1 MILFERVSKRF
12 GRITALEDVDFRVRR
27 GEVFGLLGENGA
39 GKTTA
44 LRILCGVLK
53 PSSGRVVVNG
63 VEVSREPKRVRR
75 MIGYLP
81 EEPSMY
87 ERMSAEGL
95 LRFFAGLYGVEDAD
109 ERIGRLLDMVGL
121 GERAHSKISTFS
133 KGMRQRLSIARA
145 LLHEPEVLVL
155 DEPTSG
161 LDPLSAR
168 ELRRLIA
175 KMSERRTVVL
185 CTHYLQ
191 EAEEL
196 CHRVGILHRGRLAA
210 CGTPEELRRGLR
222 EHGVEAPTL
231 EDVFVWY
238 TGDGGA
244 GFKGG

>member
-1 MILFERVSKRF
+1 MIVFERVTKRF
-12 GRITALEDVDFRVRR
+12 GGVTVLQELDFRVAE

-44 LRILCGVLK
+44 LRLLCGVLK
-53 PSSGRVVVNG
+53 PTSGRVLVRG
-63 VEVSREPKRVRR
+63 LEVSTRTREVRR

-87 ERMSAEGL
+87 ERMSAREL
-95 LRFFAGLYGVEDAD
+95 LHFFAGLYDVEEAE
-109 ERIGRLLDMVGL
+109 ERAERMLELVGL
-121 GERAHSKISTFS
+121 AERADSKISTFS

-145 LLHEPEVLVL
+145 LLHEPPVLVL

-168 ELRRLIA
+168 QLRRLIA
-175 KMSERRTVVL
+175 EMSASRTVML
-185 CTHYLQ
+185 CTHHLQ

-196 CHRVGILHRGRLAA
+196 CHRIGILHGGRLVAV
-210 CGTPEELRRGLR
+210 GTPEELKAGLE
-222 EHGVEAPTL
+222 EHGWSSPTL

-238 TGDGGA
+238 TGGGVA
-244 GFKGG
+244 NPGG

>member
-1 MILFERVSKRF
+1 MIVFERVTKKF
-12 GRITALEDVDFRVRR
+12 GGVTALHELDFSVAA

-44 LRILCGVLK
+44 LRLLCGVLA
-53 PSSGRVVVNG
+53 PTSGRVMVG
-63 VEVSREPKRVRR
+63 GLEVSTHTKEVRR
-75 MIGYLP
+75 RIGYLP

-87 ERMSAEGL
+87 ERMSARQL
-95 LRFFAGLYGVEDAD
+95 LEFFAELYGVEEAE
-109 ERIGRLLDMVGL
+109 ERVERMLELVGL
-121 GERAHSKISTFS
+121 AERADSKIATFS

-168 ELRRLIA
+168 QLRRLIA
-175 KMSERRTVVL
+175 EMSSSRTVLL

-196 CHRVGILHRGRLAA
+196 CHRVGILHRGRLVAV
-210 CGTPEELRRGLR
+210 GTPEELKAGLEERGFDS
-222 EHGVEAPTL
+222 PTL
-231 EDVFVWY
+231 EDVFVWH
-238 TGDGGA
+238 TGGDVAQRGG
-244 GFKGG
+244 